1 MMQVVFMGAVITM
14 NVCKNDHSTAS
25 WSRFSLGPVK
35 HLRLLVAAGMVAA
48 SAQADGIRFAEVT
61 AQAGID
67 YVGQS
72 WGASWGDFNGDGL
85 PDLWVSNHFARDVL
99 YLNNGDG
106 TFRDISAQVASDAA
120 RRGDAHGGAWGDFDN
135 DGDQDLFILQGGIGP
150 KSPRYGFPNKL
161 RVNEDGRFV
170 DRAQELGIGL
180 PRMQGR
186 TPIWLDLDRDG
197 LLDIIPSAK
206 SGAKIALPPTV
217 FLQSPDGGFDE
228 VAVEIDFAPESDSQI
243 AYAFALDIDGDRVQE
258 LVYRGSRFT
267 VFNTASLPLV
277 DVTADL
283 MPDGLVDYGS
293 REDSDVAVADFNGDL
308 RMDLYLTRMRAPDQ
322 LFLNE
327 GGRLKLSSPIVQT
340 SDPELRSQGRSV
352 VAGDFDNDMDV
363 DLYIV
368 ATGER
373 RNEPNVL
380 LENLG
385 NGVFRPVPDAGGAA
399 GTLRGR
405 GDAVAMA
412 DYDADG
418 FLDLFVTNGDWPRYS
433 RDDGPYQ
440 LFRNLGN
447 GNHWLQID
455 LEGRA
460 SNRDG
465 IGATVLL
472 TAGGVT
478 QIREQSGGMHSKA
491 QNYKRLHFGLGG
503 NTTVDTL
510 TIHWPNGGMQVLT
523 EIDANQILHV
533 IEPDD

>member
-1 MMQVVFMGAVITM
+1 MTM
-14 NVCKNDHSTAS
+14 NVFKTCHGTAS
-25 WSRFSLGPVK
+25 RKRLSLEASK
-35 HLRLLVAAGMVAA
+35 HLRSLLAIGMVAA
-48 SAQADGIRFAEVT
+48 SAQADGIRFTEVT
-61 AQAGID
+61 SQAGIG
-67 YVGQS
+67 YIGQS
-72 WGASWGDFNGDGL
+72 WGASWGDFNGDGF
-85 PDLWVSNHFARDVL
+85 PDLWVSNHFAMDVL

-106 TFRDISAQVASDAA
+106 TFRDISAEVASDEA
-120 RRGDAHGGAWGDFDN
+120 RSGDSHGGAWADFDN
-135 DGDQDLFILQGGIGP
+135 DDDQDLLILQGGSSR
-150 KSPRYGFPNKL
+150 KSPSGSANKL
-161 RVNEDGRFV
+161 WVNEGDQVV
-170 DRAQELGIGL
+170 DRAVALGVDAIL
-180 PRMQGR
+180 ARGR
-186 TPIWLDLDRDG
+186 TPLWIDLNRDG
-197 LLDIIPSAK
+197 RLDIVASAK
-206 SGAKIALPPTV
+206 SSDEDSLPPPV
-217 FLQSPDGGFDE
+217 FMQTQDGFDE
-228 VAVEIDFAPESDSQI
+228 VAAEIGFTPESDSQI
-243 AYAFALDIDGDRVQE
+243 AYVFALDIDGDRVQE
-258 LVYRGSRFT
+258 LVYRGRRFT
-267 VFNTASLPLV
+267 VFDTASLPLV

-283 MPDGLVDYGS
+283 MPDGLAGYGIFQ
-293 REDSDVAVADFNGDL
+293 DSDVAAADFNGDL
-308 RMDLYLTRMRAPDQ
+308 RMDIYLTRMRAPDQ

-327 GGRLKLSSPIVQT
+327 GGMLKLRSPFMGKR
-340 SDPELRSQGRSV
+340 DPGLRSQGRSV

-368 ATGER
+368 ATGEL
-373 RNEPNVL
+373 RNKPNVL

-399 GTLRGR
+399 GTLLGR

-418 FLDLFVTNGDWPRYS
+418 FLDLFVTNGDWPRLS

-472 TAGGVT
+472 AAGGVT
-478 QIREQSGGMHSKA
+478 QIREQSGGMHNKV
-491 QNYKRLHFGLGG
+491 QNHTRLHFGLAG

-510 TIHWPNGGMQVLT
+510 TIFWPSGRTQVLT

-533 IEPDD
+533 IEPDDERM